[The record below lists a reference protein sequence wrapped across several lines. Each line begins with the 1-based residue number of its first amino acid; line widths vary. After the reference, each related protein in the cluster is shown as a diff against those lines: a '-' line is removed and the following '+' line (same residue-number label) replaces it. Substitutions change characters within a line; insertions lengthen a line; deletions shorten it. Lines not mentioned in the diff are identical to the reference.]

1 MPMNKTIKITIISL
15 LVIISA
21 FLVYFLYLNFNPKSD
36 IEIRDQ
42 RRKADIKLLQT
53 AIEEYY
59 FDYAVYPDSKTGRII
74 ACDGPCIW
82 GQTWE
87 YGGKTYMKRI
97 PYDPLASSSYLYTF
111 NELNNS
117 YALEAC
123 MENLTDTSLQ
133 KTDYTIWCN
142 SGLVY
147 KVESK

>member
-1 MPMNKTIKITIISL
+1 MNKTIKITIISL
-15 LVIISA
+15 VTIFSGLTI
-21 FLVYFLYLNFNPKSD
+21 YFMILNFNPKSD
-36 IEIRDQ
+36 IEIRDL
-42 RRKADIKLLQT
+42 RRKTDIKLLQA

-59 FDYAVYPDSKTGRII
+59 FDYAVYPESKTGRVI

-82 GQTWE
+82 GQAWE

-97 PYDPLASSSYLYTF
+97 PHDPLASSSYLYTF

-117 YALEAC
+117 YTLEAC
-123 MENLTDTSLQ
+123 MENLTDKTLE

-147 KVESK
+147 KVGSK